1 MHLMGAALISG
12 ASLVLGLTY
21 IQEQKRRLYTLC
33 SLLEL
38 LKAARGELA
47 THMTPI
53 PELTAA
59 LAQKTRG
66 AAAALMFSLNARLDH
81 LGEKDF
87 SELWAESVKEKLD
100 MLDTDE
106 RDAVSNLGRILGR
119 YELEQQLMELDN
131 CIEYLNRRI
140 SFSRSALP
148 EKRRLGLGL
157 ACGAG
162 ALLVIVL
169 L

>member
-1 MHLMGAALISG
+1 MRLMGAALIAG

-21 IQEQKRRLYTLC
+21 IREQKRRLYTLC

-38 LKAARGELA
+38 LKSFRGELA

-59 LAQKTRG
+59 LAQRAHG
-66 AAAALMFSLNARLDH
+66 AAAALMFSLNTRLDH
-81 LGEKDF
+81 LGEKGF

-100 MLDTDE
+100 MLAADE
-106 RDAVSNLGRILGR
+106 RDVVLNLGRSLGR
-119 YELEQQLMELDN
+119 YELEQQLMELDH
-131 CIEYLNRRI
+131 CIEYLNGRI
-140 SFSRSALP
+140 SLYRSALP